1 MHGPQPPARQVRRWT
16 GQGQGQGQGGGLLG
30 LAGPDP
36 AEKVTDA
43 SSWGCGKPL
52 SSGVGRRAE
61 APQTEADPR
70 AAC

>member
-16 GQGQGQGQGGGLLG
+16 GQGQGQGGGLPG
-30 LAGPDP
+30 LAGPAL
-36 AEKVTDA
+36 AEKAADA
-43 SSWGCGKPL
+43 SSWACGKPL

-70 AAC
+70 AVC